1 MKVKMERDLFGSI
14 LFFALQ
20 RNIDMGEML
29 KFPLTPVPIC
39 LAHIDGSMQKTPK
52 SSLLKELET
61 QVISET
67 SSNIDSLVIDDM
79 FFLRLLKELP
89 ETFGLL
95 AKSILKEVC
104 AVSNAHRID
113 LIFDKTILQ
122 SIHDSERDKRYQNE
136 SRQIMYETTGP
147 EQKRPNNFQDALF
160 KKALVKIKTSTWR
173 EEKDVTILQNK
184 ELRVNCEDICFLYL
198 VEKRKMRKT

>member
-1 MKVKMERDLFGSI
+1 
-14 LFFALQ
+14 
-20 RNIDMGEML
+20 MGEML

-39 LAHIDGSMQKTPK
+39 LAHIDRSMQKTPK

-61 QVISET
+61 QVMSET

-89 ETFGLL
+89 ETFGRL

-113 LIFDKTILQ
+113 LIFDKTIFMTMREVN
-122 SIHDSERDKRYQNE
+122 D
-136 SRQIMYETTGP
+136 
-147 EQKRPNNFQDALF
+147 
-160 KKALVKIKTSTWR
+160 VKIKAGRLCMKQLGLSKSDLTTSRMHFRT
-173 EEKDVTILQNK
+173 TIL
-184 ELRVNCEDICFLYL
+184 
-198 VEKRKMRKT
+198 KRLLSKL